1 MSPLFHRFGEHAAC
15 FISQMETLKPKGE
28 KNLAPG
34 QETKAQR
41 DWCAQSR
48 RPGGGPR
55 LLVPWA
61 QARGVR
67 GSGWGSGQV
76 ELQDFGLL
84 TGS

>member
-1 MSPLFHRFGEHAAC
+1 MSPLFHRFGERAAC

-48 RPGGGPR
+48 RPGGGP
-55 LLVPWA
+55 
-61 QARGVR
+61 QAAGSLGTGPRGE
-67 GSGWGSGQV
+67 GQWMG
-76 ELQDFGLL
+76 FWP
-84 TGS
+84 S